1 MRNVSLFHLN
11 ICFHSNNFNDLQF
24 VIQLTNM
31 DFGFI
36 SISDSRINE
45 NKQSVVDINIPYH
58 IFELCP
64 TESSASGTLLYVR
77 NPLLYKRRKDLNI
90 YKSYE
95 PEINF
100 CWNFNDSKKT
110 EIVIGCIYKNPG
122 TNHCEFNKFYLNELL
137 NKLWTPPSLTRT
149 FIITPNIF

>member
-77 NPLLYKRRKDLNI
+77 NPLLYKCRKDLNI

-137 NKLWTPPSLTRT
+137 NKLWTPPLDQD
-149 FIITPNIF
+149 FYHNP

>member
-90 YKSYE
+90 YKSY
-95 PEINF
+95 
-100 CWNFNDSKKT
+100 
-110 EIVIGCIYKNPG
+110 
-122 TNHCEFNKFYLNELL
+122 
-137 NKLWTPPSLTRT
+137 
-149 FIITPNIF
+149 

>member
-1 MRNVSLFHLN
+1 
-11 ICFHSNNFNDLQF
+11 
-24 VIQLTNM
+24 M

-64 TESSASGTLLYVR
+64 TESSASGNKNKQSVVDINIPHHIFELCPTESSASGTLLYVR

-95 PEINF
+95 PEKNF
-100 CWNFNDSKKT
+100 CLNFNDSKKT
-110 EIVIGCIYKNPG
+110 EIVIGCICKNPG

-137 NKLWTPPSLTRT
+137 NKL
-149 FIITPNIF
+149 

>member
-137 NKLWTPPSLTRT
+137 NKLWTLPLDQDFYHNP
-149 FIITPNIF
+149 

>member
-137 NKLWTPPSLTRT
+137 NKLWTPPLDQD
-149 FIITPNIF
+149 FYHNP

>member
-1 MRNVSLFHLN
+1 
-11 ICFHSNNFNDLQF
+11 
-24 VIQLTNM
+24 M

-137 NKLWTPPSLTRT
+137 NKLWTPPPWPGLLS
-149 FIITPNIF
+149 

>member
-100 CWNFNDSKKT
+100 CWDFNDSKKT
-110 EIVIGCIYKNPG
+110 EIVIGCICKNPG

-137 NKLWTPPSLTRT
+137 NKLWTPPLDQD
-149 FIITPNIF
+149 FYHNP

>member
-137 NKLWTPPSLTRT
+137 NKLWTPPLTRT

>member
-100 CWNFNDSKKT
+100 CWNFIDSKKT

-137 NKLWTPPSLTRT
+137 NKLWTPPLDQD
-149 FIITPNIF
+149 FYHNP

>member
-45 NKQSVVDINIPYH
+45 NKQSGVDINIPYH

-137 NKLWTPPSLTRT
+137 NKLWTPPLTRT

>member
-137 NKLWTPPSLTRT
+137 NKLWTPPPWPGLLS
-149 FIITPNIF
+149 

>member
-1 MRNVSLFHLN
+1 MRNVSRFHLN
-11 ICFHSNNFNDLQF
+11 ICFHSNNFNDPQF

-137 NKLWTPPSLTRT
+137 NKLWTPPLTRT

>member
-137 NKLWTPPSLTRT
+137 NKLWPPPLTRT

>member
-137 NKLWTPPSLTRT
+137 NKLWTSPLDQDFYHNP
-149 FIITPNIF
+149 